1 MRTRDQNIPARELR
15 QQLIP
20 RRRSRSLVD
29 VENRGDLGMLQL
41 DALCMHGVAPKQ
53 DLLRRTADLR

>member
-20 RRRSRSLVD
+20 RRKSRSRVD
-29 VENRGDLGMLQL
+29 VEDRRDLGMREL
-41 DALCMHGVAPKQ
+41 DALRMDGVAPKQ
-53 DLLRRTADLR
+53 DFLSD